1 MTYMTPEIKINFDFE
16 HLSPVRISMTDTIE
30 HILKT
35 QEKLRQKLTQERAYY
50 IWTENGCPQGRD
62 LEFWNEAELQLGYK
76 NPEPIVLE
84 TLVATE
90 EEKNKALERLMCADS
105 QGFNK

>member
-1 MTYMTPEIKINFDFE
+1 MRKTSYVCDDPHPHNGSTWETEIF
-16 HLSPVRISMTDTIE
+16 S
-30 HILKT
+30 T
-35 QEKLRQKLTQERAYY
+35 QLRQQLTKERAYC
-50 IWTENGCPQGRD
+50 IWMENGCPQGRD

-76 NPEPIVLE
+76 NHKSPEPIVLE

-105 QGFNK
+105 QASLNN